1 MEAVGGG
8 LRGLGELMNPA
19 GIGLCPGAGGGGDGE
34 GREGACSSGLML
46 MWEGQA
52 GS

>member
-19 GIGLCPGAGGGGDGE
+19 GIGLCPGAGGVAM
-34 GREGACSSGLML
+34 GR
-46 MWEGQA
+46 A
-52 GS
+52 GKERVPVGSC